1 MNIIWALQRLRLTSY
16 NQRENIKGEGFKREF
31 YKSGIFSILSQIKL
45 IIIFQDNVAHDK
57 GSFFFLISLMKDSL
71 GGKK

>member
-1 MNIIWALQRLRLTSY
+1 MNINYNLGTPKTKTY

-71 GGKK
+71 